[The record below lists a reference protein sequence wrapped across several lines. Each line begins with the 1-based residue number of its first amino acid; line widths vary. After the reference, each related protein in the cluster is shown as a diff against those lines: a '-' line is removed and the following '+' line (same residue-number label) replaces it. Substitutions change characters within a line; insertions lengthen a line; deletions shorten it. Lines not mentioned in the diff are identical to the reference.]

1 MLLKIREYVQVN
13 KMFEGCDRIVVGFSG
28 GADSLCLLLV
38 LTEICPEDVKLVAV
52 HINHGIRGAEALRD
66 LDFCREFCRNRD
78 IEFCEY
84 SYDVPAYAKEQGIT
98 VEEAGRNLRYAAF
111 NEVAGAGGRIAV
123 AHHKNDQAETVLF
136 NICRGSG
143 IKGAGGMQPV
153 RDNVIRPLLCV
164 TRDEIENY
172 LSENGL
178 DFCQDSTNAE
188 NDYTRNCMRNL
199 IVPTIQT
206 NINSNAVENIAA
218 FAKNASEA
226 ENYLEKLTEAKFRE
240 LVTYTKN
247 KILLKRLETVDEY
260 MAKRLIRKALGQMNR
275 GLKDIGMVHVENVYG
290 VLGCSVGTVA
300 TVKFDIKVERSREG
314 LLFYRDGDIAK
325 GNVVDVTVPSVIEPW
340 EGAGKFEFSIIP
352 ATEHEKIT
360 KEVYTK
366 YFDYDKI
373 KIGLQLRNW
382 ESGDVIAIDDE
393 GHHKK
398 LKQYFVDEKMSVV
411 DKAETVILADGKD
424 IVWVV
429 GRRIGANYK
438 VTEFTKRILKVV
450 YGGKR

>member
-1 MLLKIREYVQVN
+1 MLLKVKEYVEFN
-13 KMFEGCDRIVVGFSG
+13 KMFDGCDRIVVGFSG
-28 GADSLCLLLV
+28 GADSVCLISV
-38 LTEICPEDVKLVAV
+38 LEEICPKNVKMVAV
-52 HINHGIRGAEALRD
+52 HINHGIRGEEAFRD
-66 LDFCREFCRNRD
+66 LDFCREFCKNRG

-84 SYDVPAYAKEQGIT
+84 SYNVPAHAKEQGIT

-111 NEVAGAGGRIAV
+111 NEVAGVRGRIAV

-143 IKGAGGMQPV
+143 IKGASGIQPV

-164 TRDEIENY
+164 TRAEIENY
-172 LSENGL
+172 LLEKGL
-178 DFCQDSTNAE
+178 TFCQDSTNFE

-206 NINSNAVENIAA
+206 NINSNAVENIAV
-218 FAKNASEA
+218 FAKNAGEA
-226 ENYLEKLTEAKFRE
+226 EAYLEKLTDIHFKE
-240 LVTYTKN
+240 LVTYSRN
-247 KILLKRLETVDEY
+247 RILLKRLETVDEY

-290 VLGCSVGTVA
+290 VLGCAVGTVA
-300 TVKFDIKVERSREG
+300 TVKFDIKVERRREG
-314 LLFYRDGDIAK
+314 LLFYRDGDIVK
-325 GNVVDVTVPSVIEPW
+325 GNVVDIDVPSVVEPW
-340 EGAGKFEFSIIP
+340 EGAGEFEFSIIP
-352 ATEHEKIT
+352 VNEHEKIT

-373 KIGLQLRNW
+373 KISLQLRGW
-382 ESGDVIAIDDE
+382 ESGDVITIDDE

-424 IVWVV
+424 VVWVV